1 MAQFEGFML
10 DRRLCGYVYRNPKGT
25 RENNDEYVSVMPDT
39 LKYFS
44 VVQ

>member
-1 MAQFEGFML
+1 ML

-25 RENNDEYVSVMPDT
+25 REKNDEYISVMPDA

-44 VVQ
+44 VMQ